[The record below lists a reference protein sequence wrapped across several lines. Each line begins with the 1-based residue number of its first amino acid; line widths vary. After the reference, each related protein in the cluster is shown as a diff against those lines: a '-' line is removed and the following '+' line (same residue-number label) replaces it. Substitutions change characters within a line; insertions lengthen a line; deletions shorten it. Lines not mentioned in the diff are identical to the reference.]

1 MGQPGGKWSMYR
13 VHNSSKIKPEFKKSW
28 ELKKEIQ
35 PMILRVLVVDD
46 EKPLRDFVR
55 RNLEVRGYSVLTA
68 SNGIEALAIFQS
80 ENIHMVIMDIMMPH
94 MDGLEATRRI
104 REESHVPIIILT
116 AMGEEA
122 DKVRAFDLGADDYL
136 TKPFGVGEL
145 LGRVKAVLRRADW
158 SETISGDERIVR
170 GEIEMDLD
178 RHRVQVQGEVV
189 DLTPT
194 EFNLLMYF
202 MKNAGKTLPHRAILQ
217 NVWGAEYGDEAEYLR
232 VYVGKLRQ
240 KIEHNPLKPEYLH
253 TEHGIGYR
261 FEA

>member
-1 MGQPGGKWSMYR
+1 M
-13 VHNSSKIKPEFKKSW
+13 NIN
-28 ELKKEIQ
+28 
-35 PMILRVLVVDD
+35 VLVVDD

-55 RNLEVRGYSVLTA
+55 RNLEVRGYRVFTA
-68 SNGIEALAIFQS
+68 SNGLEALAIFKN
-80 ENIHMVIMDIMMPH
+80 ENIQLVIMDIMMPH
-94 MDGLEATRRI
+94 MDGLETTRRI
-104 REESHVPIIILT
+104 RETSHVPIVILT

-158 SETISGDERIVR
+158 SEPAPHEEKIVR
-170 GEIEMDLD
+170 GEIE
-178 RHRVQVQGEVV
+178 V
-189 DLTPT
+189 DLERHKVNIRGEPVDMTRT
-194 EFNLLMYF
+194 EFNLLVYLMR
-202 MKNAGKTLPHRAILQ
+202 NAGKVLPHRAILQ
-217 NVWGAEYGDEAEYLR
+217 HVWGTEYGDETEYLH

-240 KIEHNPLKPEYLH
+240 KIEADPLKPRYLH

>member
-1 MGQPGGKWSMYR
+1 M
-13 VHNSSKIKPEFKKSW
+13 NIN
-28 ELKKEIQ
+28 
-35 PMILRVLVVDD
+35 VLVVDD
-46 EKPLRDFVR
+46 EKSLRDFVR
-55 RNLEVRGYSVLTA
+55 RNLEVRGYKVLTA
-68 SNGIEALAIFQS
+68 SNGLEAMALFQN
-80 ENIHMVIMDIMMPH
+80 ENIQMVIMDIMMPH

-104 REESHVPIIILT
+104 RQESRVPIIILT

-158 SETISGDERIVR
+158 SEPASGEERIVR
-170 GEIEMDLD
+170 GDIEVDVE
-178 RHRVQVQGEVV
+178 RHKVTVRGKIL

-194 EFNLLMYF
+194 EFNLLVYL
-202 MKNAGKTLPHRAILQ
+202 MKNAGKALPHRAILQ
-217 NVWGAEYGDEAEYLR
+217 NVWGTEYGDEAEYLR

-240 KIEHNPLKPEYLH
+240 KIEEDPLKSKYLH

-261 FEA
+261 FEG